1 MHLDILKLKDTRICT
16 QSFMLALTS
25 TLAWIV
31 PAGRWINFEHCDLIL
46 VIQAYVFNYWSIL
59 NTKSDL

>member
-1 MHLDILKLKDTRICT
+1 MCT